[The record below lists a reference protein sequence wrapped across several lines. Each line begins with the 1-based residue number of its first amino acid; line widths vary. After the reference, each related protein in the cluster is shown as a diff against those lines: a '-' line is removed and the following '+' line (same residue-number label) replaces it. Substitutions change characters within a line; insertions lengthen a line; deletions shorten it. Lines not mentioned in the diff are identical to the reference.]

1 MMRKLA
7 AVLIFVALL
16 ATACTVGT
24 VDSTADEAASTTTE
38 ETSPTEMNTD
48 GESEEGTDSGNE
60 ATGSEGDESGSGE
73 DESGQAGSEDGG
85 DDESSDSG
93 DEPTDPDA
101 DQDSGGNSTSGNPSV
116 AQSPPDSAV
125 ADVVEEVLPSVVNV
139 RVQGFSGLG
148 GQGSGVVYTSD
159 GVILTNNHVVEG
171 ASEVSV
177 VFNDGI
183 HNQPLEGVV
192 VGTAPERDLAV
203 IRVSADDLNPIDLGR
218 SSELRLGDEV
228 LALGFPLGL
237 GGPTVT
243 RGIIS
248 GLERTVEPL
257 GGARLE
263 GALQT
268 DAAINPGNSGGALV
282 DMNGQL
288 VGINTAGASAAFAE
302 NIGFAI
308 AIDQAIP
315 VIEEILSKP
324 PEQRAWLGVSIAQVD
339 SDLAASQLG
348 LPAGTRGTLVVEVV
362 PDGPADDAGLREGD
376 LIVSLNGDEITSTE
390 DLTASLAE
398 RDPGDVVDVEVIG
411 SGGESRTVSVE
422 LGQRPPSL
430 G

>member
-1 MMRKLA
+1 MMRSLA

-24 VDSTADEAASTTTE
+24 VDSSPEEAAPTATE
-38 ETSPTEMNTD
+38 ESPPEEMNGD
-48 GESEEGTDSGNE
+48 G
-60 ATGSEGDESGSGE
+60 SGSGE
-73 DESGQAGSEDGG
+73 GAGSEGEEVDSADAG
-85 DDESSDSG
+85 SDQG
-93 DEPTDPDA
+93 RAGAADPDP
-101 DQDSGGNSTSGNPSV
+101 DQSSGGSSSSGSQSA
-116 AQSPPDSAV
+116 AQPPPDSIV
-125 ADVVEEVLPSVVNV
+125 ANVVEEVLPSVVNV
-139 RVQGFSGLG
+139 RVEGFGFGG
-148 GQGSGVVYTSD
+148 GQGSGVVYAAD
-159 GVILTNNHVVEG
+159 GIILTNNHVVENA
-171 ASEVSV
+171 ASLSV
-177 VFNDGI
+177 VFNDGV
-183 HNQPLEGVV
+183 HNQPLDGVV

-218 SSELRLGDEV
+218 SSDLRLGDEV

-248 GLERTVEPL
+248 GLERTIEPL

-282 DMNGQL
+282 DMHGQL

-324 PEQRAWLGVSIAQVD
+324 PEERAWLGVSIAQVD
-339 SDLAASQLG
+339 SDLAAAQLG
-348 LPAGTRGTLVVEVV
+348 LPLDTRGTLIVEVV
-362 PDGPADDAGLREGD
+362 PGGPADNAGLREGD
-376 LIVSLNGDEITSTE
+376 LIVRLNGDEISSTE
-390 DLTASLAE
+390 DLTASLAKH
-398 RDPGDVVDVEVIG
+398 DPGDTVEVEVVG
-411 SGGESRTVSVE
+411 SGGDRRTVSVE
-422 LGQRPPSL
+422 LGQRPPTF